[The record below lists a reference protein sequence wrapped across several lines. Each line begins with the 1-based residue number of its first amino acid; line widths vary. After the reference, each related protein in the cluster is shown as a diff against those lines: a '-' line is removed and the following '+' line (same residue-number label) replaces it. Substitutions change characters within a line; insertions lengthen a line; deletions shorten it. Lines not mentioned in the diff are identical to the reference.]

1 MKFMSYTC
9 LLWEVDSKKKWLTDV
24 VGVTIFKV
32 VEPDIKNNK
41 QFMSVLAKIIF
52 YVPDEELETVI
63 KLKYPPNTFE
73 YLMA

>member
-9 LLWEVDSKKKWLTDV
+9 QLWEIETKKKWLTDV
-24 VGVTIFKV
+24 VGVTIFRV
-32 VEPDIKNNK
+32 IEPDVKGNK
-41 QFMSVLAKIIF
+41 HQLQLPAKIIF
-52 YVPDEELETVI
+52 YVSDEELETVI

>member
-32 VEPDIKNNK
+32 VEPENNK